1 MGYTNI
7 TKTNTKV
14 QSIQNSRGQRPIKRK
29 TIEEETIGH
38 PGRVLTPI
46 DRETR
51 VKVRMHHLS
60 PESERR
66 RYDGAPQTAETNKRR
81 RSFKQNRPHPIE
93 VEKPNLTDKSFHQI
107 NLTVYNRT
115 NKSSIFLK
123 GRADIFYDKNKLE
136 DETSHARERK
146 EQSKSRIKSQLKQR
160 TTETMIEQKP
170 GKNSRKDWRASR
182 PTSPED

>member
-7 TKTNTKV
+7 TKTNTKA

-29 TIEEETIGH
+29 TVEEETIGH

-66 RYDGAPQTAETNKRR
+66 RYDGAPQTAETNQRR
-81 RSFKQNRPHPIE
+81 RPFKQNRPHPIE
-93 VEKPNLTDKSFHQI
+93 VEKPNLTDQSFHQI
-107 NLTVYNRT
+107 NSTVYNRT

-123 GRADIFYDKNKLE
+123 GRPDIFYDKNKLE

-146 EQSKSRIKSQLKQR
+146 EQSKSRIKSQLKQEATKR
-160 TTETMIEQKP
+160 
-170 GKNSRKDWRASR
+170 
-182 PTSPED
+182 

>member
-1 MGYTNI
+1 
-7 TKTNTKV
+7 
-14 QSIQNSRGQRPIKRK
+14 
-29 TIEEETIGH
+29 
-38 PGRVLTPI
+38 
-46 DRETR
+46 
-51 VKVRMHHLS
+51 MHHLS

-66 RYDGAPQTAETNKRR
+66 RYDGAPQTAETNQRR

-93 VEKPNLTDKSFHQI
+93 VEKPNLTDQSFHQI